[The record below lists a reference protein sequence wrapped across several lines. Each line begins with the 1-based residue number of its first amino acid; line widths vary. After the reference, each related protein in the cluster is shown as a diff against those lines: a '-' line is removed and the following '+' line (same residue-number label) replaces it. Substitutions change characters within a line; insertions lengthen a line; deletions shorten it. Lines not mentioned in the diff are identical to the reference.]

1 MTGVSVIIPTFN
13 SSKYLEET
21 LRSVLSQTYNDYEI
35 IIIDGGSTDGTLN
48 IVKNLQQSHATIKL
62 INNKND
68 QGPAHSRLVGIQN
81 ATGTFVAFLD
91 SDDLWDSNK
100 LELQVQSMLRNSLD
114 FTFTDYRKMTDEGV
128 ILPGIISGHDK
139 NNFRQY
145 LGRRGI
151 ANSTVMIRRS
161 VIGDIWDGKISKS
174 HGEDTLWWLLLMK
187 FSGVSAIRIPNCLAI
202 YRIAANGLSRKVIK
216 NQLTVWDSYTRDLG
230 LGKPAALFYYVSYIF
245 DVAKRRV
252 KYRILQIL
260 S

>member
-1 MTGVSVIIPTFN
+1 MTEVSVIIPTFN
-13 SSKYLEET
+13 SSKYLEGT
-21 LRSVLSQTYNDYEI
+21 LRSVLSQTYNNYEVI
-35 IIIDGGSTDGTLN
+35 IVDGGSTDGTLK
-48 IVKNLQQSHATIKL
+48 IVKNLQRSYATIKL

-68 QGPAHSRLVGIQN
+68 QGPAHSRLVGIQI

-91 SDDLWDSNK
+91 SDDLWNSSK
-100 LELQVQSMLRNSLD
+100 LELQVAFMLSHSLD
-114 FTFTDYRKMTDEGV
+114 FTFTDYKKMTDDGV
-128 ILPGIISGHDK
+128 VLPGVISGHDK

-161 VIGDIWDGKISKS
+161 VIGDTWDGKISKS
-174 HGEDTLWWLLLMK
+174 HGEDTLWWLLLMQHG
-187 FSGVSAIRIPNCLAI
+187 GVSAIRVPHCLAI

-230 LGKPAALFYYVSYIF
+230 LSKPAALFYYVTYIL
-245 DVAKRRV
+245 DVTIRRV
-252 KYRILQIL
+252 KYRISQIL